1 MKEPDSI
8 PLEQL
13 LDRISGKWTIYIL
26 WLLDTKGKLRFGE
39 LRRNIDGISTKVLT
53 VRLQMLTEIGIV
65 SRNYKPTIPPQVTY
79 ELTDRGKEL
88 SEPLYHLCDLAAR
101 WYGDGIVPRSK
112 LNPIKIE

>member
-13 LDRISGKWTIYIL
+13 LDRISGKWTVYIL

-39 LRRNIDGISTKVLT
+39 LRRKIDGISTKVLT
-53 VRLQMLTEIGIV
+53 ERLQMLEEIGIV
-65 SRNYKPTIPPQVTY
+65 HRDCKPTIPPQVTY

-88 SEPLYHLCDLAAR
+88 SAPLYHLCDLASR
-101 WYGDGIVPRSK
+101 WYGDGTV
-112 LNPIKIE
+112 NN